1 MEPQPSAP
9 RRGRPPKSARNDC
22 HTCVARRWKCD
33 RASPRCGNCEKSG
46 NTCGGFAVQLSW
58 QPGFSLQK
66 KPVKRQIARRSRWR
80 GYDGASGPRQLEFI
94 SEHLVESS
102 QEYGETR
109 VRQALRRLSQATSRP
124 QQSPSSNDKPTASN
138 SRLPEVGMPGSESNM
153 MNARADPG
161 AEAIYMY
168 REDTSMAE
176 PYDLGEEGAE
186 ETYLDNEIPIVAA
199 PLDLDELTSF
209 NTTILPSYPNSP
221 INEPEFHLDPNH
233 VENQSQVGIP
243 SDLVFDC
250 ESTVD
255 ELADCQDGFE
265 TVTGLELYDSHR
277 PFAAASKDIRTLSYH
292 FLQTIPPR
300 PLYTGQFEWLEPIFE
315 RYNNEFCLIP
325 LTLDMPANPFRSRMN
340 ALQKSGYLLHAVL
353 ALACH
358 HTDHS
363 SLSSSGR
370 HQLSETVLNHGQIAL
385 QLFRQALN
393 NDNVNQI
400 AASLL
405 DTIITLFSLDE
416 AYSLLGSWT
425 THLTGAYNVVQLSG
439 GVEAWTRNPRAAVQV
454 ALLTWWD
461 AVLSLVNRTPCIF
474 PYEYFESVLA
484 CADDRF
490 FTYFG
495 LCGCP
500 RSLVVPLVQL
510 AHLAE
515 EKQKSSSMRWVSFD
529 DSLVLEIEQS
539 LETWSHNPSDTAFD
553 DEENVHKDMDQIHCS
568 EAWRNGLLLYI
579 YRVFR
584 WKPGDRTPGRVI
596 HRARTILDHACA
608 CRDDQFVARQA
619 LLPLFFA
626 GCEMHDPD
634 ARNTIRE
641 LCSAWHDRTGY
652 YMFGGMIPL
661 LEEVWTAQATHGP
674 EQVWWGQV
682 VDEKSRKESQNS
694 LQVRICFG

>member
-1 MEPQPSAP
+1 MIVIPVWPVGGNATVP
-9 RRGRPPKSARNDC
+9 
-22 HTCVARRWKCD
+22 V
-33 RASPRCGNCEKSG
+33 RAVG
-46 NTCGGFAVQLSW
+46 TV
-58 QPGFSLQK
+58 
-66 KPVKRQIARRSRWR
+66 RSRATPAVDLQYNSPGSQDSPSKRSQSR
-80 GYDGASGPRQLEFI
+80 GKLHAGLDGG
-94 SEHLVESS
+94 VM
-102 QEYGETR
+102 T
-109 VRQALRRLSQATSRP
+109 ALRARVNWN
-124 QQSPSSNDKPTASN
+124 SSVSISWNHLK
-138 SRLPEVGMPGSESNM
+138 
-153 MNARADPG
+153 
-161 AEAIYMY
+161 
-168 REDTSMAE
+168 SMAKLACGKPFE
-176 PYDLGEEGAE
+176 DSHKQPAGHSKVRRPMINLLLAILVFQRWRRHQYGGAYDIGEEGAE